1 MIQYSVLVKNL
12 KYDGY
17 QSGIVLMVYKFFDE
31 TVSSGNIKNQNTSN
45 KELAVHKPIIRK
57 FKKRKVNLSF
67 INNIWRASLADM
79 QLIIK
84 PRKRFRFLL
93 LIFIVYTHGLFL

>member
-1 MIQYSVLVKNL
+1 
-12 KYDGY
+12 
-17 QSGIVLMVYKFFDE
+17 MVYKFFDK

-57 FKKRKVNLSF
+57 FKNRKVNLSF